1 MYGIHD
7 KINQILQGAETIRK
21 NQSMQPL
28 QPVNSTTTFFAGEEP
43 DEKTNEVARLKERLE
58 KAEELIRGLHDGW
71 KKARKAHLE
80 TCKNAQAEI
89 DKLHTENV
97 CLQELIQEFYEWSRR
112 DYPTEAEVRE
122 IMDRYYNLLNHNPNN
137 KPS

>member
-1 MYGIHD
+1 MYGIQD
-7 KINQILQGAETIRK
+7 KINQILRGAETIRK
-21 NQSMQPL
+21 NQSMNL
-28 QPVNSTTTFFAGEEP
+28 LKPVNSTTTFFAGKQQE
-43 DEKTNEVARLKERLE
+43 EKTNEVARLR
-58 KAEELIRGLHDGW
+58 ELIWGLHDGW

-89 DKLHTENV
+89 NKLHTENI

-112 DYPTEAEVRE
+112 DYPAEAEVRE
-122 IMDRYYNLLNHNPNN
+122 IMNRYYNLLNHNPNN

>member
-1 MYGIHD
+1 MSTNAD
-7 KINQILQGAETIRK
+7 NPPMTTIN
-21 NQSMQPL
+21 
-28 QPVNSTTTFFAGEEP
+28 
-43 DEKTNEVARLKERLE
+43 DNEVERLRERLE
-58 KAEELIRGLHDGW
+58 KAEELIRGLRDGW

-89 DKLHTENV
+89 DKLHTENI